1 MATFNEIK
9 QRYVNLSYSQLLGIA
24 RENLSKL
31 MPMFNTVADD
41 GKGIK
46 FLLVFFGACFSAD
59 GKFTELEYRFM
70 SDLTSVGDYD
80 TLKGIVQASY
90 NNNSAELADK
100 IYDVCPASLKP
111 ELLSL
116 CLCLVSIDET
126 ITKEE
131 NAFLQRLVD

>member
-9 QRYVNLSYSQLLGIA
+9 QKYVNFSYAQLLDIA
-24 RENLSKL
+24 QSNLSKL

-46 FLLVFFGACFSAD
+46 FLVVFFGACFSAD

-70 SDLTSVGDYD
+70 SDLTGVSDYD

-90 NNNSAELADK
+90 NNNSAALADR
-100 IYDVCPASLKP
+100 IYDACPTSLKP

-116 CLCLVSIDET
+116 CLCLVSVDET
-126 ITKEE
+126 ITSDE